1 MATTQQ
7 SIDKLNKYTERL
19 QLLNKQLENVNK
31 NTKEYKRLTAEK
43 TQVEKKAEKAS
54 KELSEAQGKLS
65 STLKNHKPLID
76 KANDAQ
82 KRFNKTTTQG
92 TKATQGFFGKLK
104 TAIGTLARY
113 GIAYRIIN
121 AAQQVFTE
129 LTVGS
134 IKQSIEFE
142 KALANLGAVAGA
154 SAKEVETLGNN
165 ALEVAGKTKF
175 TSQEIIALQTEL
187 SKLGFTSKEVVAS
200 TEAIAFTAQ
209 ALGAPLDAT
218 AQQVGKIIN
227 QFGLLIEQSGFVGD
241 VLVTS
246 INNSALSMDSFGTA
260 IQYVG
265 PIAKNL
271 GLNLEQTAGAMAV
284 LADNGFTA
292 SRVGTGLRGIF
303 TELGKTSADVEAS
316 LNSLAE
322 QNISLSE
329 AVDLVGKR
337 NASQLITLLKNIDAI
352 DDSTSSYYE
361 QGKAFES
368 AAKQADT
375 FAGRIELVTANFREY
390 QKSIGDSLFNTN
402 LFLGAMDIFFP
413 KAAKTSRAF
422 KAINDVG
429 FQNFNRGA
437 EDVANGLDAVI
448 VATELAGVSLED
460 YEKAFESLQAI
471 QNGFIIQSD
480 FFFFKQ
486 KAIVG
491 EVTGLIDALE
501 RESLEKAKNNAIT
514 LGQTEA
520 TDAYSKS
527 VQTLTSNFEKG
538 INVNSE
544 ASSLFEEIGDAIKYD
559 QQEIKRLNGEIKLNN
574 AFIKNNKDL
583 NEFEKEALED
593 KNEQLR
599 LSVLQ
604 YKSSSEQMRSYQD
617 QLTNVQIST
626 EQLAATLEKIN
637 NDVIKGEAK
646 RIKEQLKTI
655 DEETK
660 NRIAALQ
667 EQAKIDTFA
676 AKSAEERA
684 DIEKNLLLDVS
695 EAYDKKAASIR
706 AINVQEEE
714 NRYLVEDALKL
725 AQKQAEIL
733 GSTVISDA
741 TKALKD
747 YASEF
752 EKVKEEYIKGNIG
765 LDEYR
770 SSLKN
775 TQDDYREYIQ
785 SLIDSGEVSDQVIEI
800 LLNLADAYDEVSSST
815 EEVVKNTEKVEKK
828 TEEGKKSWED
838 FKKEFKDTGWADVA
852 MKAVDAL
859 GESLGAFNDT
869 ELENT
874 KNRLDQELDAVASR
888 YDIEADILKSQL
900 DNQLITESQ
909 YRAKQ
914 KELRKAQVAE
924 ENSLNKQIFDAEK
937 KQDRNDA
944 GLEGLEAAAQAYI
957 EAFKNYEP
965 ATALVVGSIGAGIAA
980 AQAGAQIAAINQRK
994 FFPKKFAEGGVVNG
1008 PSHDQGGVP
1017 FSVQG
1022 KGGYEMEGGEYIV
1035 NKRATSMH
1043 RDLLE
1048 RINKSGK
1055 LNPTV
1060 GRMKFAEGGLVS
1072 SPMNESVD
1080 YLKAIA
1086 EATTSTAIQTSK
1098 PVRAFV
1104 SSSDLRTNETER
1116 RLRDRNDKI

>member
-1 MATTQQ
+1 MAENKVIQLQKQILKLTETINKNGQATKEQ
-7 SIDKLNKYTERL
+7 VKQLKNLENQYDKLNGKLMPQYRKRHDEVNDAL
-19 QLLNKQLENVNK
+19 KKSNKF
-31 NTKEYKRLTAEK
+31 TKEAT
-43 TQVEKKAEKAS
+43 
-54 KELSEAQGKLS
+54 
-65 STLKNHKPLID
+65 
-76 KANDAQ
+76 KAN
-82 KRFNKTTTQG
+82 
-92 TKATQGFFGKLK
+92 QGFAAKLK

-154 SAKEVETLGNN
+154 TAKEVETLGNN

-175 TSQEIIALQTEL
+175 TSQEIISLQTEL

-209 ALGAPLDAT
+209 ALGAPLDST

-241 VLVTS
+241 VLVTT

-271 GLNLEQTAGAMAV
+271 GLSLEQTAGAMAV
-284 LADNGFTA
+284 LSDNGFTA

-303 TELGKTSADVEAS
+303 TELGKTSADVESS
-316 LNSLAE
+316 LKSLAE

-337 NASQLITLLKNIDAI
+337 NASQLITLLKNIEAI
-352 DDSTSSYYE
+352 DDATSSYYE

-390 QKSIGDSLFNTN
+390 QKSIGDSLVNTK
-402 LFLGAMDIFFP
+402 LFLGVMDVFFP

-429 FQNFNRGA
+429 FQNFNKGA
-437 EDVANGLDAVI
+437 EDVAKGLDAVI

-460 YEKAFESLQAI
+460 YEEAFESLQSI

-480 FFFFKQ
+480 FFLFRQ
-486 KAIVG
+486 KAIVS

-520 TDAYSKS
+520 TDAYGKS

-559 QQEIKRLNGEIKLNN
+559 QQEIKRLNGEIKINN
-574 AFIKNNKDL
+574 AFLKTNKNL
-583 NEFEKEALED
+583 NEFEREALED

-599 LSVLQ
+599 LSVVQ
-604 YKSSSEQMRSYQD
+604 YKSSSKQMKGYQD

-626 EQLAATLEKIN
+626 EQLAAALEKIN
-637 NDVIKGEAK
+637 NDIVKAEAK
-646 RIKEQLKTI
+646 RIKEQLKAI
-655 DEETK
+655 DEDTK
-660 NRIAALQ
+660 NRVAALQ

-676 AKSAEERA
+676 AKSAKEIA
-684 DIEKNLLLDVS
+684 DIERNLLLDVS
-695 EAYDKKAASIR
+695 AAYDKKAASIR

-714 NRYLVEDALKL
+714 NRHLVKDAIKL
-725 AQKQAEIL
+725 AEKQAEIL

-741 TKALKD
+741 TKAMKD

-752 EKVKEEYIKGNIG
+752 EKVKEAYLKDSIG

-770 SSLKN
+770 SSLQK

-785 SLIDSGEVSDQVIEI
+785 SLIDTGEVSQQVIDV
-800 LLNLADAYDEVSSST
+800 LLGLADAYDQVSSST
-815 EEVVKNTEKVEKK
+815 DEVVKKSKEVQETFGQALK
-828 TEEGKKSWED
+828 TEMLDSLGD
-838 FKKEFKDTGWADVA
+838 ALDTAAESISKFNDVA
-852 MKAVDAL
+852 
-859 GESLGAFNDT
+859 
-869 ELENT
+869 LENT
-874 KNRLDQELDAVASR
+874 KNRLNSEKSAIKNR
-888 YDIEADILKSQL
+888 YDTENDILKSQL

-909 YRAKQ
+909 FRVKQ
-914 KELRKAQVAE
+914 KELQKAKVAE
-924 ENSLNKQIFDAEK
+924 ENDINRKIFEAEK
-937 KQDRNDA
+937 KRDRQNATSDY
-944 GLEGLEAAAQAYI
+944 AQAIASIIPTLIAYDKTADPI
-957 EAFKNYEP
+957 SVLAKAAITGAL
-965 ATALVVGSIGAGIAA
+965 ATASYGAEL
-980 AQAGAQIAAINQRK
+980 AAIGQKK
-994 FFPKKFAEGGVVNG
+994 FFPTKFAEGGMVNG
-1008 PSHDQGGVP
+1008 PSHSEGGVP

-1022 KGGYEMEGGEYIV
+1022 QGGYEMEGGEYIV
-1035 NKRATSMH
+1035 NKRATSMY
-1043 RDLLE
+1043 RGLLE
-1048 RINKSGK
+1048 QINGSVKPVNYSK
-1055 LNPTV
+1055 PV
-1060 GRMKFAEGGLVS
+1060 KFANGGIVNNINNINQEQ
-1072 SPMNESVD
+1072 NESVD

-1086 EATTSTAIQTSK
+1086 EATTSTAIGVSK
-1098 PVRAFV
+1098 PVRAYV
-1104 SSSDLRTNETER
+1104 ADKDLRGNATER
-1116 RLRDRNDKI
+1116 RIRDRNDRI